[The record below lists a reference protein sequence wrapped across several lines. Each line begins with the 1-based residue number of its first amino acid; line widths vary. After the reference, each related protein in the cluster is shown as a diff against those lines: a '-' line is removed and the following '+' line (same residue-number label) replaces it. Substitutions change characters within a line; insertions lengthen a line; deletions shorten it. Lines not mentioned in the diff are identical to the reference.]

1 MPTVLRVGGFRLY
14 FWSHEPGEPP
24 HVHIDRGGASAKVW
38 LEPVALARNLGYP
51 ARDLTRIL
59 ATVREHRA
67 ELLEAW
73 HGHFGDR
80 R

>member
-1 MPTVLRVGGFRLY
+1 MII
-14 FWSHEPGEPP
+14 EPDRPATRNPPERFAGE
-24 HVHIDRGGASAKVW
+24 VW
-38 LEPVALARNLGYP
+38 LEPIALARNLGYP
-51 ARDLTRIL
+51 ARELTRIL
-59 ATVREHRA
+59 AVVREHRA